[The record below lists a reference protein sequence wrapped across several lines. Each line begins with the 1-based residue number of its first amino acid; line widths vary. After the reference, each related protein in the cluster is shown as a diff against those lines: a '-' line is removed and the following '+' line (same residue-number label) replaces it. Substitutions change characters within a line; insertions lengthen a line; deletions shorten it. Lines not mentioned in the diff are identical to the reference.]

1 MVYRRIG
8 KRIVDVVLASG
19 ALAVLSPLMLGV
31 AAMVRFKLGR
41 PVLFRQARPGLNGE
55 VFEMFKFRTMTDERD
70 ATGDLLPDSER
81 LTAFGRTLRSTS
93 LDELPELINVVKGDM
108 SLVGPRPL
116 RTYYLP
122 LYNATQARRHEV
134 RPGITGLA
142 QVSGRNALTWESKFE
157 LDVAYVDRLS
167 PLLDMQIILKTIGS
181 VLGRRG
187 VSAPGEATMPPFRG
201 SLSGEGTS

>member
-1 MVYRRIG
+1 MYRRIG

-157 LDVAYVDRLS
+157 LDVAYVDRRS